1 MDTKR
6 IDTWLVTLATVGA
19 ISLGC
24 SAYAEDASMRM
35 GGMSD
40 GQVKAIAP
48 WKSRSFVFP
57 IGPNQAFLV
66 GVHSGI
72 LYVDDGKGPL
82 HAATIVCPV
91 TAEGDM
97 KTMTKRGQ
105 GHCIITDEEGNRIFA
120 TFTCTGDL
128 TGCRGPFKI
137 ESGTGKFAG
146 ITGEGEMISRI
157 EARAIAT
164 VVGYDTAEQMGEGV
178 AVWPSLKYKLPTE

>member
-6 IDTWLVTLATVGA
+6 MNKWVAAVA
-19 ISLGC
+19 IALCLLDVSC
-24 SAYAEDASMRM
+24 SAFAEEGAAKE
-35 GGMSD
+35 GA
-40 GQVKAIAP
+40 VKAMAP

-57 IGPNQAFLV
+57 TGQNQAYLV

-72 LYVDDGKGPL
+72 LFVDDGKGPL
-82 HAATIVCPV
+82 HAASIVCPV
-91 TAEGDM
+91 TAEGDL
-97 KTMTKRGQ
+97 KAMTKRGQ
-105 GHCIITDEEGNRIFA
+105 GHCIITDEEGNRIYA
-120 TFTCTGDL
+120 RFTCTGDL

-157 EARAIAT
+157 EARQLTT

-178 AVWPSLKYKLPTE
+178 AVWPSLTYKIPSE